1 LTALNLY
8 EEGEW
13 MNSDILKGKWLQLR
27 GDLKQAWGN
36 LTDDELTQIEGSSEK
51 LVGKLQEKYGYSQE
65 RAEMEVDQFRS
76 HMERKYRKDSH

>member
-1 LTALNLY
+1 
-8 EEGEW
+8 

-51 LVGKLQEKYGYSQE
+51 LVGKLQEKYGYSRD
-65 RAEMEVDQFRS
+65 RAEMEVDQFRTR
-76 HMERKYRKDSH
+76 MERKYSKDTY